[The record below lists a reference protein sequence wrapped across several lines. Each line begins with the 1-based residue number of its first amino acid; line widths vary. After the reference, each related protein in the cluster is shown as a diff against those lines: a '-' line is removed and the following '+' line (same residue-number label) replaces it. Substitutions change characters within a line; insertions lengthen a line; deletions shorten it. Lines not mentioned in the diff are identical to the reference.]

1 MINILRLFQ
10 RHEEKAGATAKRR
23 LQFVLINNRVS
34 LSPDM
39 MERLRQ
45 DIVEVV
51 SRYFEIDK
59 DSTSFDVER
68 ADDGTALVS
77 SIGIKRVRGE
87 ADH

>member
-10 RHEEKAGATAKRR
+10 RNEEKAGAVAKRR

-68 ADDGTALVS
+68 AEDSTALVS
-77 SIGIKRVRGE
+77 SIGIKRVRSE
-87 ADH
+87 TEH